1 MSGYSDGGSGWN
13 NRNPFG
19 EDDVTKQEFVEHENT
34 KINFD
39 AYEDIL
45 METNNDNLPSLP
57 GLHAIFPV
65 VSGDFLLSSNM
76 NSDCK
81 NNNSFLDAP
90 NTFLLLLF
98 SLLLSLSS
106 VEAQA
111 SSPPTDGYE
120 YARFSPSMAI
130 IIVVLVA
137 ALFLMGFFSIY
148 IRRCSGDG
156 GSVRAALSM
165 RRAGRLAAASRGLDS
180 EVLETF
186 PTFAYSTVKGLK
198 IGKGALECAVCLN
211 EFEDEETLRLIP
223 KCDHVFH
230 AECIDAWLENHV
242 TCPVCRSDL
251 VPKPG
256 DSTQTD
262 SQLELGAVEEADNQ
276 TTAATAEGNTDV
288 SIPIGD
294 DAVDQTSQPAVLDR
308 NQSAKAT
315 RPPRSKSVR
324 GPSLFEKFRSHSTGH
339 SLVQPGE
346 NTDRFTLRL
355 PEDVRK
361 QVISNGLL
369 NRSGSTVRMAGEGST
384 RKGYRTGEGS
394 SRGRSYR
401 RMGSLDRVAV
411 RSERWVFSK
420 APSFLSRAFSV
431 TVRSPKVVADN
442 GGASTSSK
450 PVDKIPLNNTLPKSD
465 EPGSKSADSGR
476 PPV

>member
-1 MSGYSDGGSGWN
+1 MNPIGKTFSDS
-13 NRNPFG
+13 PI
-19 EDDVTKQEFVEHENT
+19 TL
-34 KINFD
+34 
-39 AYEDIL
+39 Y
-45 METNNDNLPSLP
+45 
-57 GLHAIFPV
+57 
-65 VSGDFLLSSNM
+65 
-76 NSDCK
+76 
-81 NNNSFLDAP
+81 
-90 NTFLLLLF
+90 LLLLF
-98 SLLLSLSS
+98 IIS
-106 VEAQA
+106 VEAQSA
-111 SSPPTDGYE
+111 PPPDGYP

-148 IRRCSGDG
+148 IRRCSSDG
-156 GSVRAALSM
+156 GASVRAALSM
-165 RRAGRLAAASRGLDS
+165 RRGRLAAASRGLDS

-211 EFEDEETLRLIP
+211 EFEDEETIRLIP

-230 AECIDAWLENHV
+230 AECIDAWLEHHV
-242 TCPVCRSDL
+242 TCPVCRCDL

-256 DSTQTD
+256 DETQLA
-262 SQLELGAVEEADNQ
+262 QLASELGELAPGENSNSHR
-276 TTAATAEGNTDV
+276 TTEEGNTDV
-288 SIPIGD
+288 FIRVGD
-294 DAVDQTSQPAVLDR
+294 EVVDPTPVLDR
-308 NQSAKAT
+308 NQSAKQT

-324 GPSLFEKFRSHSTGH
+324 GPGLFEKFRSHSTGH

-355 PEDVRK
+355 PEQVRK
-361 QVISNGLL
+361 QVITTALL
-369 NRSGSTVRMAGEGST
+369 NRSGSTVRPAGEGSG

-411 RSERWVFSK
+411 RSDRWVFAR

-431 TVRSPKVVADN
+431 RPQKVVSDN
-442 GGASTSSK
+442 GGASTSATT
-450 PVDKIPLNNTLPKSD
+450 VDKILLNSTGPKSD
-465 EPGSKSADSGR
+465 APGSKDAGSGR

>member
-1 MSGYSDGGSGWN
+1 MSSN
-13 NRNPFG
+13 NKNSYCF
-19 EDDVTKQEFVEHENT
+19 T
-34 KINFD
+34 
-39 AYEDIL
+39 
-45 METNNDNLPSLP
+45 ETP
-57 GLHAIFPV
+57 IT
-65 VSGDFLLSSNM
+65 VSFLLYI
-76 NSDCK
+76 
-81 NNNSFLDAP
+81 
-90 NTFLLLLF
+90 
-98 SLLLSLSS
+98 LLLSLSF
-106 VEAQA
+106 VEAQPA
-111 SSPPTDGYE
+111 SPPDRYP

-148 IRRCSGDG
+148 IRRCSNDG
-156 GSVRAALSM
+156 GASVRAALSM
-165 RRAGRLAAASRGLDS
+165 RRAGRAAASRGLDS

-211 EFEDEETLRLIP
+211 EFEDEETIRLIP

-256 DSTQTD
+256 DSTQIDT
-262 SQLELGAVEEADNQ
+262 QLELGATEGADNQ
-276 TTAATAEGNTDV
+276 TTVAADEGNTDV
-288 SIPIGD
+288 SIPIAE
-294 DAVDQTSQPAVLDR
+294 DAVDTTPQPAVLD
-308 NQSAKAT
+308 

-324 GPSLFEKFRSHSTGH
+324 GPRFFEKFRSHSTGH

-346 NTDRFTLRL
+346 NTDRFTLKL
-355 PEDVRK
+355 PEEVRK
-361 QVISNGLL
+361 QVISNALL
-369 NRSGSTVRMAGEGST
+369 NRSGSTVRLAGEGST

-411 RSERWVFSK
+411 RSDRWVFSK

-431 TVRSPKVVADN
+431 RSPKIVSDN
-442 GGASTSSK
+442 GEASTSSK
-450 PVDKIPLNNTLPKSD
+450 AVDKIPLNNIGRKSD
-465 EPGSKSADSGR
+465 EPGSKRADSGR

>member
-1 MSGYSDGGSGWN
+1 MSSISK
-13 NRNPFG
+13 NRICF
-19 EDDVTKQEFVEHENT
+19 
-34 KINFD
+34 
-39 AYEDIL
+39 
-45 METNNDNLPSLP
+45 S
-57 GLHAIFPV
+57 
-65 VSGDFLLSSNM
+65 
-76 NSDCK
+76 
-81 NNNSFLDAP
+81 DAP
-90 NTFLLLLF
+90 TPFSLLLV

-106 VEAQA
+106 VEAQPA
-111 SSPPTDGYE
+111 SPPDGYP

-148 IRRCSGDG
+148 IRRCSNDG
-156 GSVRAALSM
+156 GASLRAGLSM
-165 RRAGRLAAASRGLDS
+165 RRAGRTAAASRGLNP

-186 PTFAYSTVKGLK
+186 PTFAYSAVKELK

-211 EFEDEETLRLIP
+211 EFEDEENLRLIP

-256 DSTQTD
+256 DTTQVE
-262 SQLELGAVEEADNQ
+262 SGAADGADNQ
-276 TTAATAEGNTDV
+276 TTAAADEGNTVPDV

-294 DAVDQTSQPAVLDR
+294 DVVDPTPQPQVLNR
-308 NQSAKAT
+308 NQSAKT
-315 RPPRSKSVR
+315 NFPPRSKSVR
-324 GPSLFEKFRSHSTGH
+324 GPKLFEKFRSHSTGH

-361 QVISNGLL
+361 QVITNGLL
-369 NRSGSTVRMAGEGST
+369 NRCGSTVRVVGEGSA

-401 RMGSLDRVAV
+401 RMGSLDRV
-411 RSERWVFSK
+411 FSK

-431 TVRSPKVVADN
+431 RSPKIVSDN
-442 GGASTSSK
+442 GGASTSS
-450 PVDKIPLNNTLPKSD
+450 VDKIPLNNIGPKSD
-465 EPGSKSADSGR
+465 EPGSGRADSGR